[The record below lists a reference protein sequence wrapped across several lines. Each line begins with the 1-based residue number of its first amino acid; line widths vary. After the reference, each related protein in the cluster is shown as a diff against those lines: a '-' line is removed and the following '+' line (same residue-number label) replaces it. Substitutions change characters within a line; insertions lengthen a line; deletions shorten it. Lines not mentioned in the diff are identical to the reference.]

1 MTNTVSQE
9 VSEKINQLKYTD
21 FDTDYKKKDHNVSD
35 KMTIDW
41 KNVLPKPQSN
51 TSKETSKEL
60 RYLSQLTNNLSPQQI
75 DLINL
80 VDTEPLDLFTPILR
94 KNGLSLDK
102 SVFNKIWSMTEPI
115 VMSLKDK
122 YDRPRPYQIADLFG
136 LKIKVTESNTHH
148 TPAYPSGHTAYAAMA
163 ALYLDELYPDL
174 ADQFFHQVGMAG
186 YARILQGVHYPSDNR
201 ASMVITGAIWE
212 DIRPF
217 FI

>member
-1 MTNTVSQE
+1 MPEGKISKMTNTVSQE

-136 LKIKVTESNTHH
+136 LKIIKYSKFG
-148 TPAYPSGHTAYAAMA
+148 S
-163 ALYLDELYPDL
+163 
-174 ADQFFHQVGMAG
+174 
-186 YARILQGVHYPSDNR
+186 
-201 ASMVITGAIWE
+201 
-212 DIRPF
+212 
-217 FI
+217 